1 MRNNQLMLSVITSLL
16 VACAASAKQPAK
28 VEFLSS
34 AKALAAGLPFS
45 EAVRVDETLYLSGQ
59 IGTRPGTRELV
70 PGGMKEEA
78 RQVMTNIK
86 TTLEAHGYSLR
97 DLVKC
102 TVMLAD
108 MSKWGDFNEIYKSF
122 FDGRYPAR
130 SAMGVNGL
138 ALGAQVEVEC
148 IAVANAGK
156 G

>member
-1 MRNNQLMLSVITSLL
+1 MKIDQLMLSVITSLL
-16 VACAASAKQPAK
+16 VVCAASAKEPAK

-34 AKALAAGLPFS
+34 ANARAAGLPFS
-45 EAVRVDETLYLSGQ
+45 EAVRVDNTLYLSGQ
-59 IGTRPGTRELV
+59 VGTKPGTRELV

-78 RQVMTNIK
+78 KQVMTNIK
-86 TTLEAHGYSLR
+86 TTLETHGYSLR

-156 G
+156 S

>member
-1 MRNNQLMLSVITSLL
+1 MKPFPFVLSAFFSLL
-16 VACAASAKQPAK
+16 VTGAASANPPAK

-45 EAVRVDETLYLSGQ
+45 EGVRVDETLYLSGQ